1 MTKTLKALVATAATA
16 LLVAGCATG
25 DDTEAPE
32 TSTSTSTS
40 TSTTTPPTTSETPE
54 PTPEP
59 EPVPEPA
66 PEPAPAPVAVA
77 PVAPAP
83 VYTPPTFSYCY
94 LADGTAMM
102 SDGTTTYMDSCNE
115 SAGGPLVFEDGT
127 SIYDDM
133 PLEVW
138 EGTEWEGTG
147 PPPGYYN

>member
-1 MTKTLKALVATAATA
+1 MKKLISLTAAS
-16 LLVAGCATG
+16 LLVLAGCSTDSG
-25 DDTEAPE
+25 EAEVPTTT
-32 TSTSTSTS
+32 TSTSTSS
-40 TSTTTPPTTSETPE
+40 TTTTPPTTSETPE
-54 PTPEP
+54 PEPAPEP

-66 PEPAPAPVAVA
+66 PEPVAVA

-127 SIYDDM
+127 SIYEGY
-133 PLEVW
+133 PVEVW
-138 EGTEWEGTG
+138 EGTKWEGTG
-147 PPPGYYN
+147 PPPGY